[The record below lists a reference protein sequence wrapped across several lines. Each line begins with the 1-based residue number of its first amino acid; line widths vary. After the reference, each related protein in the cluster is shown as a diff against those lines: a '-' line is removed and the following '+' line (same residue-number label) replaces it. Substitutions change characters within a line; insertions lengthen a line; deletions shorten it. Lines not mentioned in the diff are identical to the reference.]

1 MSENEKIFANNSDTS
16 SKGIKL
22 PSFGSLLES
31 FSTNDYAQLIEAF
44 ANAHLSEESNLYSEK
59 YLQKLRER
67 ELNLQSCFYL
77 IVARQKYLNTVV
89 LQNKAFGYFKR
100 NLARFKKYLISKSPL
115 SFVKSGD
122 RSKITFM
129 ISSLFYPILNL
140 KFQN

>member
-1 MSENEKIFANNSDTS
+1 MNENEKISAINSDTS
-16 SKGIKL
+16 SKGIML
-22 PSFGSLLES
+22 PSFGSFLES
-31 FSTNDYAQLIEAF
+31 LSTNYPQLIEAF
-44 ANAHLSEESNLYSEK
+44 ANALLSEEGYLYSEK

-115 SFVKSGD
+115 SYVKSGD